1 MSAFDALKTWNVR
14 SENCIARNT
23 TGNKPHIN
31 YRILAQILNR
41 DWEIFDINSSD
52 ERRKGLRV
60 YGQDARGR

>member
-41 DWEIFDINSSD
+41 DWEIFDINS
-52 ERRKGLRV
+52 
-60 YGQDARGR
+60 